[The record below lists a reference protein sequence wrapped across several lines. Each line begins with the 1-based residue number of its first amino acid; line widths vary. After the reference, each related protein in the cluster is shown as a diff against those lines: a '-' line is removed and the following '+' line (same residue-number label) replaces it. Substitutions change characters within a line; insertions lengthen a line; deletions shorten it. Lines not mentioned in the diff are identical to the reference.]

1 VEPTA
6 EGGGV
11 PTDGGDVA
19 GTTVGTAVGWGVLSE
34 CGVLSGCGVLV
45 WGAGLVGAV
54 AAGDVAGAVDEKMG
68 CTVPLTGAW
77 YGGLTSR

>member
-6 EGGGV
+6 DGGGV
-11 PTDGGDVA
+11 PTDGGDVE

-54 AAGDVAGAVDEKMG
+54 AAGDVAGAVDEAVDG
-68 CTVPLTGAW
+68 TGARMGAW
-77 YGGLTSR
+77 CAGLTSR